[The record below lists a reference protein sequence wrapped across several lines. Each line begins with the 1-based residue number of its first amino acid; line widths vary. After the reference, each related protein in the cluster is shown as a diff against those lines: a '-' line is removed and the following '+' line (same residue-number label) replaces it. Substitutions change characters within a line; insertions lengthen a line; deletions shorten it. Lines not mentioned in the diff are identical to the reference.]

1 MKTADTPDDSP
12 ERTTDNLLPADYG
25 DTGEREIV
33 DLKTEPVSG
42 HSATYP
48 LDTSAPE
55 ALVIHCGDSRF
66 QTAFRR
72 FITGELGITK
82 YTPIIIGGGIHAL
95 GMQVFLPKNF
105 KILWE
110 QIKFHVKT
118 ERPKQIIIINH
129 EDCTWYDKMKGYHF
143 SLTGIT
149 KGKLDLQ
156 KAAMTIVKDF
166 GGIRV
171 RTFWAGIEN
180 GNVYF
185 EEIT

>member
-1 MKTADTPDDSP
+1 MTAEPNDNKTEQAADTMVPSHYRNASDRDIIDVQ
-12 ERTTDNLLPADYG
+12 TTPQ
-25 DTGEREIV
+25 
-33 DLKTEPVSG
+33 SG
-42 HSATYP
+42 HSTTYP
-48 LDTSAPE
+48 LDTAAPE

-72 FITGELGITK
+72 FISGELGITK

-110 QIKFHVKT
+110 QIKFNIKT

-129 EDCTWYDKMKGYHF
+129 EDCAWYDRMRGYHF
-143 SLTGIT
+143 DLNSIT

-156 KAAMTIVKDF
+156 KAAMTILKDF
-166 GGIRV
+166 SGVRV

-185 EEIT
+185 EEMT

>member
-1 MKTADTPDDSP
+1 MTAETNDDTPD
-12 ERTTDNLLPADYG
+12 RTPDDMVPATFDN
-25 DTGEREIV
+25 TGERDIV

-42 HSATYP
+42 HDAIYP
-48 LDTSAPE
+48 LDTSPPE

-72 FITGELGITK
+72 FIAGELGITK

-118 ERPKQIIIINH
+118 DRPKQIIIINH
-129 EDCTWYDKMKGYHF
+129 EDCAWYDKMKGYHF
-143 SLTGIT
+143 NLSNIT
-149 KGKLDLQ
+149 KGKLDLK
-156 KAAMTIVKDF
+156 KASTTILKDF
-166 GGIRV
+166 GGVRV
-171 RTFWAGIEN
+171 RTFWAGIDN

-185 EEIT
+185 EEVT